1 MFVMLSVLT
10 VAVNGNTLLWA
21 EAIQKELRQLEDFET
36 FEVAKPDFDPG
47 GYTYVPLHMCFDV
60 KFDGRRKARLVA
72 GGN

>member
-36 FEVAKPDFDPG
+36 FEFAKPDFDPG
-47 GYTYVPLHMCFDV
+47 VVTHMYHSTCV
-60 KFDGRRKARLVA
+60 LM
-72 GGN
+72 